1 MRLSTGF
8 RQKEETDGPIAAL
21 LTDLKRTGLWEETL
35 VLWGG
40 EFGRTP
46 TSEGLK
52 KPRRD
57 DNPYGF
63 SMRLVGAG
71 VKGGPA
77 IGATDG
83 LGFNAVEDRCHV
95 SDFDATILYLLGLD
109 HTRLTSFYQGRDHRL
124 TGVHGQVVEKALA

>member
-8 RQKEETDGPIAAL
+8 RHKEETDGPIAAL
-21 LTDLKRTGLWEETL
+21 LTDLKRTGLWDETL

-52 KPRRD
+52 KPGRD

-71 VKGGPA
+71 VRAARRSARPTSWTSTRWWTAGTSPTSTPPSYISWAG
-77 IGATDG
+77 T
-83 LGFNAVEDRCHV
+83 
-95 SDFDATILYLLGLD
+95 TLGLRIS
-109 HTRLTSFYQGRDHRL
+109 TRAAT
-124 TGVHGQVVEKALA
+124 VA